1 MCQIWSDTGLQR
13 INIPSP
19 VCIMNSHHNKNMPNN
34 AHVSSSVLPP
44 PSLTLPV
51 AVFRELAMSAMFI
64 TKYFCIHNSVNVEY
78 HHFISFLPFWSTFP
92 LHCIFILIS
101 NVHLKWIIVY
111 CIQYV
116 CVMYLPLCIVILP
129 QVIAFMNIAPKITW
143 NLFLLN
149 KQLAKAWE
157 VCDTEMYFNS
167 FFVWFEQGDGS
178 AVSHCQ
184 WTYTGH
190 RKTVLAITFVES
202 LRLAA
207 SCDSVVHLWDPF
219 MGSVVAQLD
228 STRNPPITVLRAMQP
243 PSTSLMAATNDATL
257 RLLDART
264 CSFVNELKVVKVC
277 RKCSCT
283 KN

>member
-1 MCQIWSDTGLQR
+1 
-13 INIPSP
+13 
-19 VCIMNSHHNKNMPNN
+19 
-34 AHVSSSVLPP
+34 
-44 PSLTLPV
+44 
-51 AVFRELAMSAMFI
+51 
-64 TKYFCIHNSVNVEY
+64 
-78 HHFISFLPFWSTFP
+78 
-92 LHCIFILIS
+92 
-101 NVHLKWIIVY
+101 
-111 CIQYV
+111 
-116 CVMYLPLCIVILP
+116 
-129 QVIAFMNIAPKITW
+129 
-143 NLFLLN
+143 
-149 KQLAKAWE
+149 
-157 VCDTEMYFNS
+157 
-167 FFVWFEQGDGS
+167 
-178 AVSHCQ
+178 VSHCQ